1 MLNTP
6 TLRSLR
12 SETMSEALRVLRHSM
27 YASTI
32 LLCPALFYIL
42 FVTIYDPSD
51 PDFVIRTV
59 VIGALCGGI
68 CASLY
73 GIGQSTSQER
83 ADDSLLLKRTTPLPH
98 YVPFIAKLL
107 ATLLLT
113 LLASLLLMPAGLFVT
128 AVPPLKTIVLTWPE
142 LLLGTVALSG
152 IGLLQGL
159 FLPPQTAATVSQ
171 FVFLLLYLS
180 SGVFIPFDA
189 LPSVLA
195 YAAYLLPPYHTVQLM
210 LGDATLTTQLGHGL
224 ALAVFALVSFAL
236 ASWRDK
242 RKELA

>member
-1 MLNTP
+1 MLNVLS
-6 TLRSLR
+6 LRSLR
-12 SETMSEALRVLRHSM
+12 SETMSEALRVLRHPM

-32 LLCPALFYIL
+32 LLCPALFYLL
-42 FVTIYDPSD
+42 FMTLYDPSD
-51 PDFVIRTV
+51 PAFVTRTV
-59 VIGALCGGI
+59 VLSALFGGV

-83 ADDSLLLKRTTPLPH
+83 ADDSLLLKRTTPLPR
-98 YVPFIAKLL
+98 YIPFIAKLL

-113 LLASLLLMPAGLFVT
+113 LLASLLLIPAGLFVN
-128 AVPPLKTIVLTWPE
+128 AIPPLGTILGIWPA
-142 LLLGTVALSG
+142 LLLGTVSLSG

-180 SGVFIPFDA
+180 SGAIIPFDV

-224 ALAVFALVSFAL
+224 ALAVFALVTFAL

-242 RKELA
+242 RQELA